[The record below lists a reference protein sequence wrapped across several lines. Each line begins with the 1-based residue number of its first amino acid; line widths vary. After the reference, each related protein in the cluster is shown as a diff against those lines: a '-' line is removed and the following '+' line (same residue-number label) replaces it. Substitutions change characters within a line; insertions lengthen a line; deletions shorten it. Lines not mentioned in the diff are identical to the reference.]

1 MEQSRI
7 INRYRKGF
15 RDGIPIALGYLSVSF
30 TFGMAASAQGLKL
43 WQAVFIS
50 MTNVTSA
57 GQFAGL
63 SLMAAG
69 APYFE
74 MVLTQFIINLR
85 YALMSVS
92 LSQRLHGVGILD
104 RLVIS
109 FCNTDEIFAVASRQS
124 AEVGRRYMYGLM
136 TAPYL
141 GWVIGTLVGAAASAL
156 LPDAIRSALGIAIYG
171 MFIAIVLPP
180 AQKLRAVRL
189 VAGISALLSCAFA
202 WVPGLNRVSGGFA
215 VILSTVIAS
224 VAGALLFPI
233 EEAQN
238 E

>member
-7 INRYRKGF
+7 INDYSKGF

-30 TFGMAASAQGLKL
+30 TFGMAASAQGLAL

-69 APYFE
+69 APYLE
-74 MVLTQFIINLR
+74 MILTQFIINLR

-92 LSQRLHGVGILD
+92 LSQRLNNVGILD

-109 FCNTDEIFAVASRQS
+109 FCNTDEIFAVASRQP

-141 GWVIGTLVGAAASAL
+141 GWVAGTLVGAAASAL

-180 AQKLRAVRL
+180 AKKLHAVRL

-215 VILSTVIAS
+215 VILCTVIAS
-224 VAGALLFPI
+224 TVGALLFPI
-233 EEAQN
+233 EEAQS

>member
-7 INRYRKGF
+7 INHYSKGF

-30 TFGMAASAQGLKL
+30 TFGMAASAQGLAL

-69 APYFE
+69 APYLE
-74 MVLTQFIINLR
+74 MILTQFIINLR

-92 LSQRLHGVGILD
+92 LSQRLNNVGILD

-109 FCNTDEIFAVASRQS
+109 FCNTDEIFAVASRQP

-141 GWVIGTLVGAAASAL
+141 GWVAGTLVGAAASAL

-180 AQKLRAVRL
+180 AKKLRAVRL

-215 VILSTVIAS
+215 VILCTVIAS
-224 VAGALLFPI
+224 TVGALLFPI
-233 EEAQN
+233 EEAQS